1 MKLLLLLGC
10 ILCILLFYLGHILR
24 QIRDI
29 CRQLHF
35 LKTHD
40 SNMRITTDTQ
50 SGYLGT
56 LVNDLNDLL
65 EQCRAEHKKY
75 MKKEKILSDTY
86 TNLSHDIRTPLTS
99 LDGYIQL
106 LSDCSEPDEQNYYL
120 SIITER
126 VASLKDMLEE
136 LFTFTRLK
144 DDSFELKLTECD
156 LTRILKTT
164 LFSYYDEWLKRDIT
178 PSFELP
184 ENPVL
189 ITGNDTAL
197 RRIIQNILKNGID
210 HGESRLNISLSLSES
225 AEPDSATAILHFEN
239 EVKEAHMID
248 TSQVFERFYKAD
260 AARSQTSSGLGLS
273 IAKEMVLRMN
283 GSIHASTKDNTF
295 CIEIRFPVQSQPP
308 QVF

>member
-1 MKLLLLLGC
+1 MKALIIIGFTLSFIFLFLLW
-10 ILCILLFYLGHILR
+10 HTLR

-35 LKTHD
+35 VKTHD
-40 SNMRITTDTQ
+40 SNMQITTDIQ
-50 SGYLGT
+50 SGYFGT
-56 LVNDLNDLL
+56 LVDELNDLL
-65 EQCRAEHKKY
+65 ELYRAEHKKY
-75 MKKEKILSDTY
+75 MEKEKIISDTY

-106 LSDCSEPDEQNYYL
+106 LSECSEPDEQKYYL
-120 SIITER
+120 AIIAER

-144 DDSFELKLTECD
+144 DDSFELSLTECD

-184 ENPVL
+184 ETPVL
-189 ITGNDTAL
+189 MMGNEAAL

-210 HGESRLNISLSLSES
+210 HGESRLNISLTLSEP
-225 AEPDSATAILHFEN
+225 AEADSPTAILHFEN
-239 EVKEAHMID
+239 EVEHAEEID

-260 AARSQTSSGLGLS
+260 AARNQTSTGLGLS

-283 GSIHASTKDNTF
+283 GSIHASTKENTF
-295 CIEIRFPVQSQPP
+295 CIEIQFPIN
-308 QVF
+308 